1 VVFTEAE
8 LESTSDKSSA
18 VAFFLPAFGLE
29 PPAECPGAFL
39 LPEGLPGPIFH
50 SSSCKVQEGWG
61 EEQQSRDNLM
71 VDAFDQ
77 AWENISQDRTQMGT
91 TF

>member
-1 VVFTEAE
+1 MREHCDSPTAGVGVFTEAE

-39 LPEGLPGPIFH
+39 LPEGLPGAILH
-50 SSSCKVQEGWG
+50 SSSCTIQEGWWW
-61 EEQQSRDNLM
+61 EEGR
-71 VDAFDQ
+71 A
-77 AWENISQDRTQMGT
+77 AIKR
-91 TF
+91 